1 MLGRAYRWSL
11 LGASLS
17 LLAGCGDTVIRIAT
31 PVALQSDRETRL
43 IPRAVSPAVPPS
55 QSLSAPTTPPTDPA
69 PTPLERAPGLAAAPS
84 AAAPLPLTAS
94 LRQGPGEGLKAEPLP
109 APVMPV
115 TRTVPFSEAL
125 RILADHHGIRLATS
139 LGADPS
145 VEIGPTPGSDLAA
158 NVRSLLAAVNP
169 PHFAAVSLNG
179 DGLPTALIIAPHPIV
194 GGFSK

>member
-17 LLAGCGDTVIRIAT
+17 LLAGCGDTVIRIGT

-43 IPRAVSPAVPPS
+43 VPRAVSPAVPAS
-55 QSLSAPTTPPTDPA
+55 QSPSAPATPPTDPA
-69 PTPLERAPGLAAAPS
+69 PTPLERAPGLAAEPPS
-84 AAAPLPLTAS
+84 AAPLPLAAS
-94 LRQGPGEGLKAEPLP
+94 PGQGQGEGLKADPLP

-115 TRTVPFSEAL
+115 SRTVPFSEAL
-125 RILADHHGIRLATS
+125 RVLADHHGIRLATS
-139 LGADPS
+139 LSGDPS
-145 VEIGPTPGSDLAA
+145 VEIAPTPGSDLAA
-158 NVRSLLAAVNP
+158 NVRGLLAAVSP
-169 PHFAAVSLNG
+169 PHYAAVSLNG